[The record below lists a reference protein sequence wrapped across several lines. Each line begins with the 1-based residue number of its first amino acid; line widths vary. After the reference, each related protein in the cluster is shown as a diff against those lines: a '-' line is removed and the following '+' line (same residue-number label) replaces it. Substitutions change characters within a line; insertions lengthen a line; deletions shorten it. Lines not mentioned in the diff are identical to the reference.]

1 MTMRFPQ
8 SDDDLAFTH
17 GNVEHTLT
25 PAFFE
30 IWTRDFPLKAMSVF
44 EERIFYRP
52 TIASG
57 DLRDPTAE
65 LSLGMVMST
74 N

>member
-1 MTMRFPQ
+1 MTVRFPQ

-17 GNVEHTLT
+17 GNVEHSLT
-25 PAFFE
+25 FE

-44 EERIFYRP
+44 KERIFYRP

-65 LSLGMVMST
+65 LSLGMAISKQ
-74 N
+74 